1 MEPKTPNPTSLY
13 KPPNIKRKSKKPK
26 NKVANSQTYPTSW
39 PKSHKISAT
48 PASPSFSSILIN
60 WSRISHAA
68 LFIVLCFQ
76 IKIEFSLVVM
86 AKNMHL
92 ESEKLSQQI
101 SSPKLKSRETHR
113 KLRKFNA
120 AFLSVDFS
128 LMEKF
133 ISLELLTTKF
143 SSILHLFV
151 SMIKLSISSLLLI
164 A

>member
-1 MEPKTPNPTSLY
+1 
-13 KPPNIKRKSKKPK
+13 
-26 NKVANSQTYPTSW
+26 
-39 PKSHKISAT
+39 
-48 PASPSFSSILIN
+48 
-60 WSRISHAA
+60 
-68 LFIVLCFQ
+68 
-76 IKIEFSLVVM
+76 M

-101 SSPKLKSRETHR
+101 SSPKLKLRETHR
-113 KLRKFNA
+113 KWRKFNV
-120 AFLSVDFS
+120 AFLSVGFS